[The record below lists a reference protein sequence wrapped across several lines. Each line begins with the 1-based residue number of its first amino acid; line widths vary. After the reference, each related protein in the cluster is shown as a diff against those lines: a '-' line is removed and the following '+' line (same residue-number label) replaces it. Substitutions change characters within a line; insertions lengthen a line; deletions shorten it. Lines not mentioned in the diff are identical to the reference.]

1 MEANC
6 KIWIHGGN
14 YMLDGYINGDCEVF
28 ILAPGHGGR
37 SAIPIHASIF
47 NIAGYTIYPG

>member
-6 KIWIHGGN
+6 KIWVHGH
-14 YMLDGYINGDCEVF
+14 YMLDGYIDDNCDVF

-37 SAIPIHASIF
+37 AAIPISASLFGAI
-47 NIAGYTIYPG
+47 GYTIYPG

>member
-6 KIWIHGGN
+6 KIWIHGHC
-14 YMLDGYINGDCEVF
+14 MFDGFIDDNSDVF

-37 SAIPIHASIF
+37 AAIPINASIF
-47 NIAGYTIYPG
+47 GIVGYTIYPG